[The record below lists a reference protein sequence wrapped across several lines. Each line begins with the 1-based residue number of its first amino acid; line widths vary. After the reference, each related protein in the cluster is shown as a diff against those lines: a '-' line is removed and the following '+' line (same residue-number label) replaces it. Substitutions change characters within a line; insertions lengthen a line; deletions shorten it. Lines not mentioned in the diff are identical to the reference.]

1 MGEVLKQGFKNFWV
15 RVLSIIAVIF
25 LAVGLCMPPAGV
37 IDGSVLIG
45 VGEIFGFASLS
56 TLLHAMDI
64 GKRASVKHNA
74 TEITVE

>member
-15 RVLSIIAVIF
+15 RVLSVIAVVF
-25 LAVGLCMPPAGV
+25 LAAGLIMPPTGV
-37 IDGSVLIG
+37 IDSSVLIG
-45 VGEIFGFASLS
+45 VGEIFGFATLS

-64 GKRASVKHNA
+64 GKRASVRHNA